1 MEEDFR
7 EDVKIYKKEVKPL
20 KIKDTSNVGELN
32 RLADEGWIFMK
43 AWRKNENLI
52 YRMRKQQ

>member
-1 MEEDFR
+1 MEEDM
-7 EDVKIYKKEVKPL
+7 KIYKKEVKPL
-20 KIKDTSNVGELN
+20 KIKDTADIGELN

-43 AWRKNENLI
+43 AWRQNETLI